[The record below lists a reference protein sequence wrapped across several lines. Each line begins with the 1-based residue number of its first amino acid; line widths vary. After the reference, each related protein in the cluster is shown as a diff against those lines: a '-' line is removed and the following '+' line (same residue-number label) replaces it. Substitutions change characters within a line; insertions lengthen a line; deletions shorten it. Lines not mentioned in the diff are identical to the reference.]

1 MSTAKNTK
9 PPSASPPSRE
19 AALPRALAAARVA
32 GETRGKDIRV
42 LDLRG
47 VTPMFDYF
55 VIATGSSG
63 RQIHAMADEV
73 KSALSKEFSDKPRG
87 AEGYEEGRWIVLDY
101 GDLVVHLFD
110 AEAREFWDLEGLWS
124 DAKTVAV
131 PA

>member
-1 MSTAKNTK
+1 MKKAVA
-9 PPSASPPSRE
+9 PPSLRE
-19 AALPRALAAARVA
+19 TGLPKALVAARVA
-32 GETRGKDIRV
+32 AETRGSDIRV

-63 RQIHAMADEV
+63 RQIHAMADEI
-73 KSALSKEFSDKPRG
+73 KSAVAKEFSDKPRG
-87 AEGYEEGRWIVLDY
+87 TEGYEEGRWIVLDY
-101 GDLVVHLFD
+101 GDLVVHLFA